1 MDIRIAFGQVLRE
14 VRKEKG
20 ISQEQLA
27 LQSDI
32 DRTYISKLEKGLY
45 QPTLSTLFAIAPVL
59 GCPPAELVE
68 RVDKLLKNSNE
79 Q

>member
-1 MDIRIAFGQVLRE
+1 MDIKVAFGQVLRE
-14 VRKEKG
+14 VRKEKN

-32 DRTYISKLEKGLY
+32 DRTYISKLERGKY
-45 QPTLSTLFAIAPVL
+45 QPTLETILALAPVL

-68 RVDKLLKNSNE
+68 RVEKLLQN
-79 Q
+79 